1 MAQHGALPALS
12 SWRVPGP
19 EQAGSMEVKE
29 EQVQAQAAVPGLL
42 GSGMD
47 GGDAE
52 MSYRRDGDSG
62 AGLNRYA
69 TDVDMDDEEEQVEA
83 VPAAGTLGVTRLGT
97 AAGRG
102 NIDAPGSRAL
112 GDRSASRQ
120 PLSPLDMPPAHLLP
134 PLPFALPTLP
144 SQSTQSAPTATPG
157 RPTYS
162 RGSTGFTSSFFVN
175 PRPQSGSHASASTA
189 ASDSQIQLSTSALAT
204 SFTSASRQSYP
215 FHPFPSATLSAQSQA
230 GAVPA
235 SSLSPMVTTG
245 LPYIPAPPSPTSP
258 PPARP
263 APASSPNTTF
273 IGVEVPVSRSRTA
286 PSLKGKER
294 EDPEQLTV
302 DDEDEIIIISGPTS
316 QTNMKRT
323 SLVEPTESSQGSES
337 RSSYSASPASTRRGA
352 EVEDADMSRRS
363 SATAVEGEER
373 ANGDAPARK
382 RRRGSI
388 EPELNGASILAQ
400 PFGASDTPLVQKVAS
415 RPASVA
421 PSPVESTATGHV
433 GAVPPTVKATA
444 DVKNGP
450 TSRPGT
456 KANKGKGKA
465 VELVWPAPGY
475 LLQTVKCISPGQ
487 HPLKDIVKNMLCQQC
502 RTRKAGFVCSFTDL
516 RSFPQEPDGS
526 FRAQPTF
533 LSTTAPDDVPNFP
546 TIFNRPFTPVEANT
560 LKTVAAD
567 KLGPTMQRELDHA
580 RRDGAVRIKRELGV
594 SNTCDACLH
603 AMLCGGWLCKTCGRE
618 ICFDCF
624 EVLKEHRARESPAP
638 SNSASNAAKP
648 SKNGDSPPSIAKK
661 TLDKLEVCLKMSSNP
676 THAPDSFIP
685 VTRIDRTELERVVRE
700 MEAWKSLNPLPPPKQ
715 LPPGWLDQY
724 RFQPPEA
731 ENSLP
736 YLRIPGTF
744 LPPRDDGSAP
754 LEQQSDDEDF
764 KLDLPSPPPSLSG
777 SPPPQSSPILRA
789 LAPYQ
794 PSYPPIASSS
804 SPTSPIPL
812 PSDFSPI
819 ELFRS
824 LWSLGETLVVDVDT
838 ALYSKIQWT
847 PQYFIDHF
855 GDEPCTIGSNRIP
868 GKEYLSTVREF
879 FGRFGRKNEMGDSEK
894 IKDWPP
900 TNDFKN
906 AYPDLWQDFMNQVPI
921 GSVTRRDGVLNISSH
936 TPHNANP
943 PDLGPKGYFSQVS
956 DDAEGG
962 MGSTKLHTVNL
973 LLWASED
980 SQCQAGVA
988 IWDLFRAED
997 SDKIRDFLYELI
1009 AEQRGYQDAAEARS
1023 KHDDPIHTQIFFLN
1037 RALRKRL
1044 WEEKG
1049 VKSWRVHQ
1057 RPGQVVFIP
1066 AGCAHQVCN
1075 FADCIKVASDFVSI
1089 ENVGRCWTV
1098 TDEFRHQTKEKGLWR
1113 SDVLQLKS
1121 QLLWAWLSAERFD
1134 SPGGA
1139 TGSTTVAKEQSSMDC
1154 DA

>member
-1 MAQHGALPALS
+1 MAQHGAFPALS
-12 SWRVPGP
+12 SWRVPGS
-19 EQAGSMEVKE
+19 EQAGSMAVKE

-52 MSYRRDGDSG
+52 MSYGRDGDSG
-62 AGLNRYA
+62 AGVNRYA
-69 TDVDMDDEEEQVEA
+69 TDVDMGGEEEQVEA
-83 VPAAGTLGVTRLGT
+83 VPAAGMLGVTRLGT
-97 AAGRG
+97 ATGRG
-102 NIDAPGSRAL
+102 NVDAPGSQAL

-162 RGSTGFTSSFFVN
+162 RGSTGFASSFFVN

-189 ASDSQIQLSTSALAT
+189 ASDSQTQPSTLALAT

-230 GAVPA
+230 GAVP
-235 SSLSPMVTTG
+235 SSGLLPMVTTG
-245 LPYIPAPPSPTSP
+245 LPYTPAPPSPTSP

-263 APASSPNTTF
+263 SPASSSNTTF

-294 EDPEQLTV
+294 EDPEQWTV

-337 RSSYSASPASTRRGA
+337 RSSYSASPASTRGGPENDVA
-352 EVEDADMSRRS
+352 
-363 SATAVEGEER
+363 SALSG
-373 ANGDAPARK
+373 PSFK
-382 RRRGSI
+382 
-388 EPELNGASILAQ
+388 
-400 PFGASDTPLVQKVAS
+400 SDTPLVQKVAS

-421 PSPVESTATGHV
+421 PSPVESTATNHV
-433 GAVPPTVKATA
+433 GAVSSTVKATA
-444 DVKNGP
+444 DVKNCP

-456 KANKGKGKA
+456 KANKGKGK
-465 VELVWPAPGY
+465 VMELVWPAPGY
-475 LLQTVKCISPGQ
+475 LLQTVKCINPGQ
-487 HPLKDIVKNMLCQQC
+487 HPLKDIVKKMLCQQC

-546 TIFNRPFTPVEANT
+546 AIFNRPFTPVEAST

-638 SNSASNAAKP
+638 SGSASNAATP
-648 SKNGDSPPSIAKK
+648 SKNGDFPPSIAKK
-661 TLDKLEVCLKMSSNP
+661 TLDKLEVCLKMSSTP

-764 KLDLPSPPPSLSG
+764 KLDLPSPPPGLSG

-962 MGSTKLHTVNL
+962 MGSTKLH
-973 LLWASED
+973 
-980 SQCQAGVA
+980 
-988 IWDLFRAED
+988 
-997 SDKIRDFLYELI
+997 
-1009 AEQRGYQDAAEARS
+1009 
-1023 KHDDPIHTQIFFLN
+1023 
-1037 RALRKRL
+1037 
-1044 WEEKG
+1044 
-1049 VKSWRVHQ
+1049 
-1057 RPGQVVFIP
+1057 
-1066 AGCAHQVCN
+1066 
-1075 FADCIKVASDFVSI
+1075 
-1089 ENVGRCWTV
+1089 
-1098 TDEFRHQTKEKGLWR
+1098 
-1113 SDVLQLKS
+1113 
-1121 QLLWAWLSAERFD
+1121 
-1134 SPGGA
+1134 
-1139 TGSTTVAKEQSSMDC
+1139 
-1154 DA
+1154 